1 MKISVL
7 KTFWVDCF
15 TEPHSPLSCSVTDL
29 YHIADIPGKARKK
42 TCVHI
47 EIKGERENESQ
58 RERENLSVMAAV
70 SISSYRYCTS
80 YPHTEGGPLRDHIG
94 KGKLYVNI
102 HDVKNMIPPP
112 KHATLYP

>member
-47 EIKGERENESQ
+47 EIKGERE
-58 RERENLSVMAAV
+58 RERESERERISQSWLLSPSAV
-70 SISSYRYCTS
+70 TDIA
-80 YPHTEGGPLRDHIG
+80 PHIRTQRGVP
-94 KGKLYVNI
+94 YVTTWERINF
-102 HDVKNMIPPP
+102 
-112 KHATLYP
+112 TLLSMLAKT

>member
-29 YHIADIPGKARKK
+29 HIADIPGKARKK

-47 EIKGERENESQ
+47 EIKGERE
-58 RERENLSVMAAV
+58 RERESERERISQSWLLSPSAVTDIAPHIRTQRGVPYVISLITYERVNFTLFFMAAK
-70 SISSYRYCTS
+70 T
-80 YPHTEGGPLRDHIG
+80 
-94 KGKLYVNI
+94 
-102 HDVKNMIPPP
+102 
-112 KHATLYP
+112 

>member
-1 MKISVL
+1 MKNSVL

-47 EIKGERENESQ
+47 EIKVERENESQ
-58 RERENLSVMAAV
+58 RISQSWLLSPSAV
-70 SISSYRYCTS
+70 TDIA
-80 YPHTEGGPLRDHIG
+80 PHIRTQRGVP
-94 KGKLYVNI
+94 YV
-102 HDVKNMIPPP
+102 
-112 KHATLYP
+112 TT